1 MGTVFDNHISSTFF
15 ADYIGYLI
23 LNFNCFQLFFCFFN
37 RFFQIRIEIAD
48 NRFPLYLSFCDHIQ
62 KSFHISGKVDIN
74 NACER
79 LLHNIIDHFTKF
91 CHIKILVL
99 FCNVSSCNDRRD
111 CWCIGTRTS
120 DSKFFQCLYKRCLG
134 VMCRWLCEMLLIV
147 KGFFRQF

>member
-1 MGTVFDNHISSTFF
+1 MRTVFDDHISSTFF

-37 RFFQIRIEIAD
+37 RFIQIRIEIAD

-62 KSFHISGKVDIN
+62 KSFHISGKVDID

-79 LLHNIIDHFTKF
+79 LLHNIIDHFTKLS
-91 CHIKILVL
+91 HIKILVL
-99 FCNVSSCNDRRD
+99 FCNVSSCNNRRD
-111 CWCIGTRTS
+111 RWCIGTRTS